1 MTILITGVA
10 GFIGSHLA
18 SKMLSQNFNVI
29 GIDNL
34 NDYYSVNLK
43 KYRLKQLNK
52 FKNFTFI
59 KADLSKALNLEK
71 IIKKKKLSVICH
83 LAAQAGVRY
92 SITNPSI
99 YLKYNIDGFLNI
111 LEYCRRYN
119 TNLVYASSSSVYG
132 ANKKVPFS
140 VNDDVSNPVSLYAV
154 TKRSNELMAESY
166 FNLYKLNSI
175 GLRFFTVYGPMGRP
189 DMAIWKFTES
199 IINNKAIEVFN
210 RGNLSRDFTYID
222 DIIDGVQK
230 AIKLSKNKKFSK
242 HRIYN
247 LGNNSPVVLNTMIK
261 LLEETIGKKA
271 KKKLVSMQP
280 GDVKKTFA
288 DIEKSKR
295 ELKFQPKTSL
305 RQGLTK
311 FVNWYKEYHKI

>member
-175 GLRFFTVYGPMGRP
+175 GLRFFTVYGPFGRP
-189 DMAIWKFTES
+189 DMAYFSFTNALTKKK
-199 IINNKAIEVFN
+199 IITLNNEGKMYRDMTYIEDIVDGIIGAINYAMNSNNKIRNEIF
-210 RGNLSRDFTYID
+210 
-222 DIIDGVQK
+222 
-230 AIKLSKNKKFSK
+230 
-242 HRIYN
+242 N
-247 LGNNSPVVLNTMIK
+247 LGNDKPIK
-261 LLEETIGKKA
+261 TTELLGKIESYFNQRAKTNIEYTENESLITHADITKA
-271 KKKLVSMQP
+271 KNLLGYDPKVSFEE
-280 GDVKKTFA
+280 GIKIFLD
-288 DIEKSKR
+288 
-295 ELKFQPKTSL
+295 
-305 RQGLTK
+305 
-311 FVNWYKEYHKI
+311 WHKHYENL

>member
-1 MTILITGVA
+1 M
-10 GFIGSHLA
+10 
-18 SKMLSQNFNVI
+18 
-29 GIDNL
+29 
-34 NDYYSVNLK
+34 
-43 KYRLKQLNK
+43 
-52 FKNFTFI
+52 
-59 KADLSKALNLEK
+59 
-71 IIKKKKLSVICH
+71 
-83 LAAQAGVRY
+83 RY

-140 VNDDVSNPVSLYAV
+140 VNDDVSDPVSLYAV

-166 FNLYKLNSI
+166 FNLYNLNSI

-199 IINNKAIEVFN
+199 IINNKAIEVYN

-230 AIKLSKNKKFSK
+230 AIKLSIIKKFSK

-271 KKKLVSMQP
+271 RKKLVSMQP

-295 ELKFQPKTSL
+295 ELNFQPKTSL
-305 RQGLTK
+305 RQGLLK
-311 FVNWYKEYHKI
+311 FVNWYKEYYKI